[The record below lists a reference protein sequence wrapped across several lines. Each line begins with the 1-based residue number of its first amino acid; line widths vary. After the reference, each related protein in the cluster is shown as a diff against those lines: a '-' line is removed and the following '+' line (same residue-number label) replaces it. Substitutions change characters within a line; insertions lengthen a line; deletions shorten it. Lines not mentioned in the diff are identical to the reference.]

1 MAAIT
6 QLGLHGPQ
14 VAYGTF
20 AAKAE
25 AVTISLIYG
34 VTLYAMQTRGIAAK
48 AMQTAGVPLFA
59 VQTARKNMRA
69 T

>member
-25 AVTISLIYG
+25 AVTISLVYG
-34 VTLYAMQTRGIAAK
+34 ITLYAMQTRGLTAK
-48 AMQTAGVPLFA
+48 ALQTAGLPLYAMQTFSK
-59 VQTARKNMRA
+59 TMRA